1 MFLGEVL
8 KNSARNRVN
17 FMIHNPQYYSAHPQ
31 RQVKIVATI
40 GPASSS
46 FDILKQLLEAGV
58 NVARMNMSHGTTE
71 WHRATIGK
79 IRKISSEQG
88 RPVAVLMDLQ
98 GPKIRIGL
106 LPEEGIVLER
116 NQEVTLVP
124 DSRPHPEETT
134 HSGGT
139 LELPVE
145 YPQFAHGIQ
154 IGQRILIDDGN
165 LHLEAVSLNNP
176 RVRCRVLVGGKMTSR
191 KGINFPGLPLDIQGF
206 TEKDAAD
213 LQTGLALDVDYV
225 ALSFVRTP
233 EDVTRV
239 QEMMLQAGKAIPVI
253 AKIERPEAVHDLER
267 IVEVADGVMV
277 ARGDLAL
284 EMSPEEVPLLQ
295 KRIIALANRMGK
307 IVITATQMLES
318 MTRNPSPTRAEA
330 SDVAN
335 AVLDGTDAVMLSAET
350 SIGTYPKESV
360 QVMDRIIR
368 KTESDTLYRHHSRAQ
383 HPVKYLS
390 TPEAVCQAAVS
401 LSRDIG
407 AQAIV
412 VFTESG
418 HTAMLAGK
426 NRPTVPIIA
435 LTPSQTITRRLA
447 LAWGIV
453 PLECPQI
460 DDTDERVTAAQD
472 QLKNL
477 GLLHEG
483 QLTVIVTGERL
494 GHSMGTNLIKVHLVS

>member
-1 MFLGEVL
+1 M
-8 KNSARNRVN
+8 R
-17 FMIHNPQYYSAHPQ
+17 H
-31 RQVKIVATI
+31 VKIVATI

-46 FDILKQLLEAGV
+46 SDMLEQLLEAGV
-58 NVARMNMSHGTTE
+58 NVARVNMSHGTTE
-71 WHRATIGK
+71 WHRATITK
-79 IRKISSEQG
+79 IRQISKELG
-88 RPVAVLMDLQ
+88 RSVAVLMDLQ
-98 GPKIRIGL
+98 GPKIRIGT
-106 LPEEGIVLER
+106 LPEEGVVLER

-124 DSRPHPEETT
+124 EAHSHSEKTT
-134 HSGGT
+134 HSCGT

-145 YPQFAHGIQ
+145 YSRFAHGVQ
-154 IGQRILIDDGN
+154 VGQRILIDDGN
-165 LHLEAVSLNNP
+165 LHLEAISLDYP
-176 RVRCRVLVGGKMTSR
+176 RVRCRVLAGGRITSR
-191 KGINFPGLPLDIQGF
+191 KGINFPGLALDIQGF

-239 QEMMLQAGKAIPVI
+239 QQMIHQAGKAIPVI
-253 AKIERPEAVHDLER
+253 AKIERPEAVKILER

-295 KRIIALANRMGK
+295 KRIIAFANRMGK

-335 AVLDGTDAVMLSAET
+335 AVFDGTDAVMLSAET
-350 SIGTYPKESV
+350 SMGKYPKESI
-360 QVMDRIIR
+360 QVMDRIIQT
-368 KTESDTLYRHHSRAQ
+368 TESDTLHQSHLIAQ

-407 AQAIV
+407 GQAIV

-418 HTAMLAGK
+418 HTAMLVGK
-426 NRPTVPIIA
+426 NRPAVPILA
-435 LTPSQTITRRLA
+435 LTPSQSITRRLA
-447 LAWGIV
+447 LAWGIL
-453 PLECPQI
+453 PLEFPQV
-460 DDTDERVTAAQD
+460 DDTDQRITQAQD
-472 QLKNL
+472 RLKNM
-477 GLLHEG
+477 GLLTPG
-483 QLTVIVTGERL
+483 QLIVIITGDRL
-494 GHSMGTNLIKVHLVS
+494 GHAFGTNLVKVHVVD